1 MSFWKKVAAIVAAA
15 IPIGI
20 TASYFGA
27 PHLYNA
33 LTSVV
38 AIEGGTTVAAVAYV
52 GCGMVAGLIAAGT
65 IFVVGRALYKGFVK
79 YIEDGNTYEKL
90 AIIRTV
96 VSVVKNLVQ
105 IAVVLADK
113 NSDKKD
119 VRNNRNNDFG
129 LHAYRD
135 KRNCET
141 VIVKERCL

>member
-1 MSFWKKVAAIVAAA
+1 MSFWKKVAAIVIAAT
-15 IPIGI
+15 PIGI
-20 TASYFGA
+20 IASHFGA

-38 AIEGGTTVAAVAYV
+38 AIEGGTTVASVAYV
-52 GCGMVAGLIAAGT
+52 GCGMAAGLIAAGT
-65 IFVVGRALYKGFVK
+65 IFVVGRALYKGFVR

-113 NSDKKD
+113 NSNKKN
-119 VRNNRNNDFG
+119 VESNRNNDFG

-135 KRNCET
+135 KSNYEIA
-141 VIVKERCL
+141 IVKERCL